1 MNANERDLEHLF
13 NAARVRLA
21 GASDAQIK
29 AEFYDCMQEFLDN
42 SAAWTEVIQINILP
56 NTQDYN
62 VTPSQGQIIRLQRVV
77 NVNLTNQPASMP
89 AFDAYGATIHFLNPY
104 SQNDTFWATVVKNIA
119 LPTGK
124 YMIPEMPDWILP
136 RFGYRIVDGV
146 LGRMFNEDRKPYAN
160 PGKANYHLTR
170 FRDAIG
176 RARTAVLRESALGTQ
191 RWIYPQGFQTRTQ
204 RGGISVGNPNKFS

>member
-1 MNANERDLEHLF
+1 MQRVRTARKNRPMFLIDIAVPRNIDPGVNDLDNIFLYDIDDLQGVVNANRT
-13 NAARVRLA
+13 
-21 GASDAQIK
+21 S
-29 AEFYDCMQEFLDN
+29 
-42 SAAWTEVIQINILP
+42 
-56 NTQDYN
+56 
-62 VTPSQGQIIRLQRVV
+62 
-77 NVNLTNQPASMP
+77 QPASMP

-104 SQNDTFWATVVKNIA
+104 SNNDTFWATVVKNIS

-146 LGRMFNEDRKPYAN
+146 LGRMFNEDKKPYAN

-191 RWIYPQGFQTRTQ
+191 RWIFPQGYQTRTQ